1 MPATEVGDRLIDE
14 IELAFREE
22 SELPQWAV
30 YLRGIDPQHLIDCV
44 HAPDADSSDLTEI
57 AASAIWDAMAA
68 VARISQLVC
77 MKTSHTI
84 RTEAV
89 RTERDR
95 LPHQPLQAYMDADN
109 IERHTIPWQQILMFF
124 TRTQAAHEWASPN
137 YKFTR
142 RQRAAWNS
150 LWKLAQP
157 GASPRSAMASS
168 ATARLATASSA
179 TASSATASSDDNSEH
194 LESEY
199 SESDTE
205 NQPTQRIASES
216 LANQHNSTESP
227 FYLAPI
233 DSACLNF
240 CIELLNH
247 RIKVEDY
254 ESALVCATAVLG
266 RGEVGWRTAESYPPI
281 LSKLIKIA
289 RFMVV
294 HKALKLDSTAEAMLY
309 QLAEH
314 QMAGDWDTESPL
326 DSPQFQTSEDP
337 FYNFET
343 GLVQPPTASQSSQF
357 IEFTQAQR
365 QTQRSFREWVAEM
378 VSQFMVRGTNSP
390 IQWLLD
396 LRTYGLKIHYN
407 STTTGHVGWMNQDQ
421 LLYQQFNFTMGDFR
435 GFIHGLISSAR
446 QILHNELLFSEN
458 GSVPAI
464 LWQAIYDDPTETAH
478 G

>member
-1 MPATEVGDRLIDE
+1 MAAVGGNKGPGSYYIRVRTLGAEAIAEADSMPATEVGDRLIDE
-14 IELAFREE
+14 IELAFTEE
-22 SELPQWAV
+22 SELPHVIEASERDDANLWLRRTQWAV

-44 HAPDADSSDLTEI
+44 HAPDGDSSDPTEM

-68 VARISQLVC
+68 VARISQLIC
-77 MKTSHTI
+77 TKTSHTI

-124 TRTQAAHEWASPN
+124 TRTQATHEWASPN

-157 GASPRSAMASS
+157 GASPRSA
-168 ATARLATASSA
+168 TASSA
-179 TASSATASSDDNSEH
+179 TASSASSDDNSEH
-194 LESEY
+194 SESEHSESEY
-199 SESDTE
+199 LESGTE

-216 LANQHNSTESP
+216 LANQQNSTESP

-233 DSACLNF
+233 DLACLNF

-254 ESALVCATAVLG
+254 ESALICATAVLG
-266 RGEVGWRTAESYPPI
+266 RGESGWRTAESYPPI

-294 HKALKLDSTAEAMLY
+294 HKALKLDPTAEAMLY

-326 DSPQFQTSEDP
+326 DSPEFQTSEDP

-343 GLVQPPTASQSSQF
+343 GLVQPPTASQSS
-357 IEFTQAQR
+357 
-365 QTQRSFREWVAEM
+365 
-378 VSQFMVRGTNSP
+378 
-390 IQWLLD
+390 
-396 LRTYGLKIHYN
+396 
-407 STTTGHVGWMNQDQ
+407 
-421 LLYQQFNFTMGDFR
+421 
-435 GFIHGLISSAR
+435 
-446 QILHNELLFSEN
+446 
-458 GSVPAI
+458 
-464 LWQAIYDDPTETAH
+464 
-478 G
+478 